1 MVDHVIV
8 TVIYKSHKFDME
20 IPANTSIEKI
30 MPNLTAALQLKGVSL
45 CGSLILTCNG
55 QTLKPTDTL
64 LQSGVWDGCYLELQD
79 RD

>member
-8 TVIYKSHKFDME
+8 TVMYKSREFDME
-20 IPANTSIEKI
+20 IPANITIEKI
-30 MPNLTAALQLKGVSL
+30 MPNLVAAFQAKGTSTY
-45 CGSLILTCNG
+45 GSLFMTCNG

-79 RD
+79 RG